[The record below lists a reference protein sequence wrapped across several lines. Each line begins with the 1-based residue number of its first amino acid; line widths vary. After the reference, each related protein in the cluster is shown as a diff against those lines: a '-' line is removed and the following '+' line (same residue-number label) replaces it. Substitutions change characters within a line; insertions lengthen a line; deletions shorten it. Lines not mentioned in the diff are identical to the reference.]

1 MSTEKNKGLSG
12 LLCGLSTALMI
23 ISNVIVPIGM
33 VIWLDAVTQRQQDT
47 AVADAMITMVIC
59 CACGFIG
66 SIILGVIAKIK
77 NRQSKWATVCIV
89 ISSILLVSEM
99 LSIFVFIWIASQYH
113 YYA

>member
-1 MSTEKNKGLSG
+1 MSTEKGKGLSR
-12 LLCGLSTALMI
+12 LFCGLSTALMI
-23 ISNVIVPIGM
+23 ISNVLAPVGM
-33 VIWLDAVTQRQQDT
+33 TIWLDAATQRQQDT
-47 AVADAMITMVIC
+47 EAMDAMIVMVIC